1 MAREQQTTIIMVTHD
16 NKILDV
22 ADRIIIV
29 EDGALAG
36 TEAEAAFIRKM
47 RVQGIEARPGEGLDS
62 WRQGSLASAAIRRLI
77 SSPITTAT

>member
-1 MAREQQTTIIMVTHD
+1 MCSSDLALDKESGRTVVELMKELADRDGTTIIMVTHD

-36 TEAEAAFIRKM
+36 PEAEAAFVQRM
-47 RVQGIEARPGEGLDS
+47 RDGNAH
-62 WRQGSLASAAIRRLI
+62 
-77 SSPITTAT
+77 